1 MTTISLTSGELLD
14 IINQLNE
21 VADNL
26 DDGENYTLASYYAKL
41 AQQFEMVHIKL
52 KDFVPENRVA
62 NLVLVAN
69 WCATNLIGTS
79 GASGTLSPLII

>member
-1 MTTISLTSGELLD
+1 MTQISLTSGELLD

-26 DDGENYTLASYYAKL
+26 DDGENYTLATYYSKL
-41 AQQFEMVHIKL
+41 AQQFEIVLDKL
-52 KDFVPENRVA
+52 QDFVPENRVA

-69 WCATNLIGTS
+69 
-79 GASGTLSPLII
+79 